1 MNRKWCIII
10 LIILIILV
18 SFGIYFYNSNH
29 NKNNAKNENYE
40 VNKTSTE
47 EKKEENKENINN
59 SKSEEAKT
67 VEAPKEV
74 TYKET
79 PLADFS
85 TKIYSKD
92 SARQNNISITCKTL
106 NGTIIKKRR
115 DIFFL

>member
-1 MNRKWCIII
+1 MNRKWLIII

-29 NKNNAKNENYE
+29 SKNNAKNENYE

-47 EKKEENKENINN
+47 EKKENINN
-59 SKSEEAKT
+59 TKSEEIKT

-74 TYKET
+74 THKET

-85 TKIYSKD
+85 TKVYSKD